1 VESCP
6 HGDKVVVMHLPQ
18 IAEGSEHRVY
28 LHAGSARVFKATRPG
43 LFGESYF
50 IQNEKIF
57 QKNCRPLEYLA
68 RLRLWKHLF
77 GSAPKAHGVT
87 SAGQIVSSHEFITG
101 ELPSQDE
108 VDPFLIRAGFSP
120 IRQKYWLWQK
130 VYPRHHLRVELGDA
144 RDENFV
150 KTPSGIVPIDVR
162 LWAYHF
168 YR

>member
-6 HGDKVVVMHLPQ
+6 HGREVDRRLPQ

-28 LHAGSARVFKATRPG
+28 LDAASARVFKAP
-43 LFGESYF
+43 E
-50 IQNEKIF
+50 
-57 QKNCRPLEYLA
+57 
-68 RLRLWKHLF
+68 
-77 GSAPKAHGVT
+77 AHGVT
-87 SAGQIVSSHEFITG
+87 SKGQIVSSHEFITG
-101 ELPSQDE
+101 ELPAQDE
-108 VDPFLIRAGFSP
+108 VDTFLIRAGFTP

-162 LWAYHF
+162 LWAYPF
-168 YR
+168 SR